1 MSSNQDWWSSIHKSQ
16 TTWLRPEIY
25 HLTVWFSK
33 GPSLRWISLY
43 EPFLSRCSMMP
54 LWNFVHLFIMRCFGA
69 KLWMTLRSS
78 RLQKLLSEKLFLNSS
93 NMVILTNSSVI
104 QKSLVDPQSSPW
116 KSKLETKILHNATLS
131 GNIHFSSLFDEV
143 APDRIKRISCGG
155 VIC

>member
-1 MSSNQDWWSSIHKSQ
+1 MDVIEVLEAAKIIIGEA
-16 TTWLRPEIY
+16 LPY
-25 HLTVWFSK
+25 
-33 GPSLRWISLY
+33 SL
-43 EPFLSRCSMMP
+43 
-54 LWNFVHLFIMRCFGA
+54 
-69 KLWMTLRSS
+69 
-78 RLQKLLSEKLFLNSS
+78 

-104 QKSLVDPQSSPW
+104 QKSIVDPQSSPW